1 MSDLSVSEVMVVVI
15 TVYVVGFVTGVI
27 SGRLWGLR

>member
-1 MSDLSVSEVMVVVI
+1 MSDLSVSGVLIFVI
-15 TVYVVGFVTGVI
+15 TVYVVGFVTGII

>member
-1 MSDLSVSEVMVVVI
+1 MSDLSVSEVIVGVI